1 MGLGE
6 PVTSASLSYDGD
18 GVLLMA
24 TGVRREWFGQTTK
37 DMMDPNRGL
46 SRSRAL
52 QRALRCDLGEDAG
65 AENERGDTVE
75 RPQHVQLTS
84 TAS

>member
-1 MGLGE
+1 M
-6 PVTSASLSYDGD
+6 T
-18 GVLLMA
+18 

-37 DMMDPNRGL
+37 DMIDPNRGL

-65 AENERGDTVE
+65 AESERGGDNRHKAASTVFV
-75 RPQHVQLTS
+75 RKFR
-84 TAS
+84 